1 MTKYSVAAS
10 AIALLAS
17 ASSLYT
23 IHGFSFQQVSLGTNV
38 RRTDGALVKTAFGIQ
53 KPRNIYGALK
63 MGVVEDFLA
72 GTDNE
77 KRKKENEKYIA
88 ELQTRVEKINA
99 MEPTIEDLGDDEL
112 LAKTEEFRKRLTGGE
127 DINGPILEEA
137 FAVVREA
144 AW

>member
-23 IHGFSFQQVSLGTNV
+23 IHGFSFQLGTNV

-112 LAKTEEFRKRLTGGE
+112 LAKSEEFRKRLTGGE